1 MTGAG
6 PIGLLAALLAVQ
18 RGLRVDVLDRAT
30 EGPKP
35 RLAAALGAGYTSG
48 TVRRACAA
56 SELDIVIECT
66 GAPEVVVEAIQ
77 STTPGAVV
85 CLTGV
90 SPRGRTLSVDV
101 GSLNDEIVLENDVA
115 LGSVNANHRHFRS
128 AADALARADHD
139 WLEGLI
145 TRRVPLARWA
155 EALDRRP
162 EDIKTVI
169 DFDHS

>member
-1 MTGAG
+1 M
-6 PIGLLAALLAVQ
+6 
-18 RGLRVDVLDRAT
+18 
-30 EGPKP
+30 
-35 RLAAALGAGYTSG
+35 
-48 TVRRACAA
+48 
-56 SELDIVIECT
+56 
-66 GAPEVVVEAIQ
+66 
-77 STTPGAVV
+77 

-90 SPRGRTLSVDV
+90 SPRGRALSVEV
-101 GSLNDEIVLENDVA
+101 GSLNDEIVLENDVV

-169 DFDHS
+169 DLDHS